1 MFAIARKFVAHVVP
15 NVIRPLRIL
24 WNELIGFLFLV
35 LAVVG
40 VSSIIRT
47 LKNYDGDFKGF
58 VTLVIAGLFVALM
71 LGYGIFS
78 FLRARKISRS

>member
-47 LKNYDGDFKGF
+47 LKNYDGDLKGF